1 MMDDVT
7 EEDDGKLALRVR
19 VWAGLK
25 RAAKSRPT
33 RRTGVLLS
41 ILAVALVGLVVGVL
55 LGARAQTDIGPFQAD
70 LSLRPATSGETEV
83 VVPPLGALHIDSHD
97 GPLRFTVRL
106 GALDQDRTQALI
118 SDPAGITRASQTAV
132 TDLQDGIL
140 RLGFR
145 TVSVAVLGAVVL
157 GLLVFRSTR
166 RAAWCGGV
174 ALVVTAGTFGLA
186 AGTLRPDSIE
196 QPRYEGLLVNA
207 PAVVG
212 DARRIAQ
219 DYGKYADQLKAIVAN
234 VSRIYTTVNKLPI
247 YEQADGGIRILHVSD
262 LHLNPSVWPTIRT
275 VVEQFDID
283 AVIDTGDITD
293 WGSEREA
300 TSYVGSISLLGV
312 PYVYIRG
319 NHDSA
324 KTADAVSRQRGA
336 VVLDNQVAD
345 VAGLRI
351 AGIGDPRFTP
361 DKETSPAGSG
371 RSKQVIEQVYDA
383 GARLAATVKASGKP
397 ADLCLVH
404 DPESAPALNGV
415 CPTILAGHIHHRE
428 VRMLPPGPNIKNPS
442 RVLVEG
448 STGGAGLRGLEG
460 EQPTPLQMSVL
471 YFDDLKTLQAYD
483 DIQLGGTGQAQV
495 TLNRTVIARPPVNPT
510 PTPTFPNLTPTGTP
524 TGTPTPPADTP
535 APPTETAE
543 PLSTP
548 SAAPA
553 GP

>member
-1 MMDDVT
+1 MWS
-7 EEDDGKLALRVR
+7 AVR
-19 VWAGLK
+19 
-25 RAAKSRPT
+25 RAAASRFT
-33 RRTGVLLS
+33 RRTGVFFA
-41 ILAVALVGLVVGVL
+41 IIGVALVGLVVGVL
-55 LGARAQTDIGPFQAD
+55 LGARAQTDIGPFQAEM
-70 LSLRPATSGETEV
+70 SLRPATSGETEV

-97 GPLRFTVRL
+97 GPLRLTVRL
-106 GALDQDRTQALI
+106 GALDQGRTQALI
-118 SDPAGITRASQTAV
+118 SDPSGITRASQTV
-132 TDLQDGIL
+132 VDDLQAGIL

-145 TVSVAVLGAVVL
+145 TVSVSVLGAVVI

-174 ALVVTAGTFGLA
+174 ALAVTASTFGIA
-186 AGTLRPDSIE
+186 AGTIRPDSIE

-207 PAVVG
+207 PAIVG

-247 YEQADGGIRILHVSD
+247 SDQVDGGIRILHVSD
-262 LHLNPSVWPTIRT
+262 LHLNPSAWPTIRT

-293 WGSEREA
+293 WGSEPEA
-300 TSYVGSISLLGV
+300 TYVGSISLLGV

-324 KTADAVSRQRGA
+324 VTAAAVGRQRDA
-336 VVLDNQVAD
+336 IVLENRVVD

-361 DKETSPAGSG
+361 DKETSPTGSG
-371 RSKQVIEQVYDA
+371 RSRQVIEQVYDA
-383 GARLAATVKASGKP
+383 GARLAATIKASGKP
-397 ADLCLVH
+397 ADVCLVH

-415 CPTILAGHIHHRE
+415 CPTILAGHLHHRE
-428 VRMLPPGPNIKNPS
+428 IRMLPTLPNVPNPS

-471 YFDDLKTLQAYD
+471 YFDDAKKLQAYD

-495 TLNRTVIARPPVNPT
+495 TLNRTVVERPRPSTSTGPT
-510 PTPTFPNLTPTGTP
+510 PTSSPTPTLSPTP
-524 TGTPTPPADTP
+524 TVPPP
-535 APPTETAE
+535 
-543 PLSTP
+543 
-548 SAAPA
+548 
-553 GP
+553 GN

>member
-1 MMDDVT
+1 M
-7 EEDDGKLALRVR
+7 A
-19 VWAGLK
+19 
-25 RAAKSRPT
+25 SRPT
-33 RRTGVLLS
+33 RRTGVVLS
-41 ILAVALVGLVVGVL
+41 ILAVALVGLVIGVL

-118 SDPAGITRASQTAV
+118 SDPNGIARASQSV
-132 TDLQDGIL
+132 VDDLQGGLL

-145 TVSVAVLGAVVL
+145 TVAVAVLGAIAL
-157 GLLVFRSTR
+157 GLLVFRNTR

-174 ALVVTAGTFGLA
+174 ALLVTAGTFGLA

-207 PAVVG
+207 PAIVG

-219 DYGKYADQLKAIVAN
+219 DYGKYAEQLKTIVAN
-234 VSRIYTTVNKLPI
+234 VSRIYTTVNRLPI
-247 YEQADGGIRILHVSD
+247 YEQVDGGIRILHISD
-262 LHLNPSVWPTIRT
+262 LHLNPSAWPTIRT

-293 WGSEREA
+293 WGSEPEA
-300 TSYVGSISLLGV
+300 AYVGSISLLGV

-319 NHDSA
+319 NHDSS
-324 KTADAVSRQRGA
+324 KTAAAVGRQAGA

-371 RSKQVIEQVYDA
+371 RSRQVIEQVYDA

-415 CPTILAGHIHHRE
+415 CPNILAGHIHHRE
-428 VRMLPPGPNIKNPS
+428 VRMLPAGPTIPNPS

-471 YFDDLKTLQAYD
+471 YFDDAKKLQAYD

-495 TLNRTVIARPPVNPT
+495 TLNRSVIARPPAKPT
-510 PTPTFPNLTPTGTP
+510 PTPTAPTPTGTP
-524 TGTPTPPADTP
+524 PDDTT
-535 APPTETAE
+535 APPTEPVE
-543 PLSTP
+543 PLSTTP
-548 SAAPA
+548 SGTPA
-553 GP
+553 RR

>member
-1 MMDDVT
+1 MDPVT
-7 EEDDGKLALRVR
+7 EEGEAKPGWRARLWSAVR
-19 VWAGLK
+19 
-25 RAAKSRPT
+25 RIPSSRFS

-41 ILAVALVGLVVGVL
+41 IIAVSLVGLVLGVL
-55 LGARAQTDIGPFQAD
+55 LGARAQTDIGPFQAEM
-70 LSLRPATSGETEV
+70 SVRPAATGETEV
-83 VVPPLGALHIDSHD
+83 VVPPLGALHINSHD
-97 GPLRFTVRL
+97 GPLRLTVRL
-106 GALDQDRTQALI
+106 GALDQERTQALLN
-118 SDPAGITRASQTAV
+118 DPSGITRASQTV
-132 TDLQDGIL
+132 VDDLQDGIL

-145 TVSVAVLGAVVL
+145 TVSVSVLGAVVI

-174 ALVVTAGTFGLA
+174 ALLVTVSTFGLA

-207 PAVVG
+207 PAIVG

-247 YEQADGGIRILHVSD
+247 YNQVDGGIRILHVSD
-262 LHLNPSVWPTIRT
+262 LHLNPSAWPTIRT

-293 WGSEREA
+293 WGSEPEA
-300 TSYVGSISLLGV
+300 TYVASISLLGV

-324 KTADAVSRQRGA
+324 VTAAAVGRQRNS
-336 VVLDNQVAD
+336 VVLENKVVD

-361 DKETSPAGSG
+361 DKETSPTGSG
-371 RSKQVIEQVYDA
+371 RSRQVIEQVYNA
-383 GARLAATVKASGKP
+383 GAELAATIRASGKP
-397 ADLCLVH
+397 ADVCLVH

-415 CPTILAGHIHHRE
+415 CPTILAGHLHRRE
-428 VRMLPPGPNIKNPS
+428 VRSLPPGPGIKTPS

-448 STGGAGLRGLEG
+448 STGGAGLRGLEKD
-460 EQPTPLQMSVL
+460 EPTPLQMSVL
-471 YFDDLKTLQAYD
+471 YFDNTKTLQAYD

-495 TLNRTVIARPPVNPT
+495 TLNRTVVGRPQPGSPITPAPPQPSATATPT
-510 PTPTFPNLTPTGTP
+510 PTPTATTLDGN
-524 TGTPTPPADTP
+524 
-535 APPTETAE
+535 
-543 PLSTP
+543 
-548 SAAPA
+548 
-553 GP
+553 

>member
-1 MMDDVT
+1 MT
-7 EEDDGKLALRVR
+7 EEGDGKPARRVR
-19 VWAGLK
+19 VWAALK

-33 RRTGVLLS
+33 RRGGVLLS
-41 ILAVALVGLVVGVL
+41 ILAVALVGLVIGVL

-106 GALDQDRTQALI
+106 GALDQNRTQALI
-118 SDPAGITRASQTAV
+118 TDPNGITRASQSV
-132 TDLQDGIL
+132 VDDLENGIL

-157 GLLVFRSTR
+157 GLLVFRNTR

-207 PAVVG
+207 PAIVG

-219 DYGKYADQLKAIVAN
+219 DYGKYAEQLKTIVAN
-234 VSRIYTTVNKLPI
+234 VSRIYTTVNRLPI
-247 YEQADGGIRILHVSD
+247 YGQTDGGIRILHVSD
-262 LHLNPSVWPTIRT
+262 LHLNPSAWPTIRT

-293 WGSEREA
+293 WGSEPEA
-300 TSYVGSISLLGV
+300 TYVGSISLLGV

-324 KTADAVSRQRGA
+324 KTAAAVGRQRGA
-336 VVLDNQVAD
+336 VVLENRVTE

-383 GARLAATVKASGKP
+383 GAQLAATVKASGKP
-397 ADLCLVH
+397 ADVCLVH

-428 VRMLPPGPNIKNPS
+428 VRMLPPGPTIKNPS

-471 YFDDLKTLQAYD
+471 YFDDAKTLQAYD

-510 PTPTFPNLTPTGTP
+510 PTPTLPTPTPTPTPTGTS
-524 TGTPTPPADTP
+524 TPPADIP

-543 PLSTP
+543 PLSSP
-548 SAAPA
+548 SGTPA
-553 GP
+553 GR

>member
-1 MMDDVT
+1 MDHVT
-7 EEDDGKLALRVR
+7 EEGEAKPSRRAR
-19 VWAGLK
+19 VWSTVRRGARSGF
-25 RAAKSRPT
+25 T
-33 RRTGVLLS
+33 RRTGVLFAVLG
-41 ILAVALVGLVVGVL
+41 VALVGLIIGVL
-55 LGARAQTDIGPFQAD
+55 LGARAQTDIGPFQAEM
-70 LSLRPATSGETEV
+70 SVRPAASGETEV
-83 VVPPLGALHIDSHD
+83 VVPPLGALHLDSHD
-97 GPLRFTVRL
+97 GPLRLTVRL
-106 GALDQDRTQALI
+106 GALDQGRTQALI
-118 SDPAGITRASQTAV
+118 SDPSGITRASQTV
-132 TDLQDGIL
+132 VDDLQDGLL

-145 TVSVAVLGAVVL
+145 TVAVSILGAVVI

-174 ALVVTAGTFGLA
+174 AMLVTAGTFGIA
-186 AGTLRPDSIE
+186 AGTLKPDSIE

-207 PAVVG
+207 PAIVG

-219 DYGKYADQLKAIVAN
+219 DYGKYAEQLKAIVAN

-247 YEQADGGIRILHVSD
+247 YEQVDGGIRILHVSD
-262 LHLNPSVWPTIRT
+262 LHLNPSAWPTIRT

-293 WGSEREA
+293 WGSEPEA
-300 TSYVGSISLLGV
+300 NYVGSISLLGV

-324 KTADAVSRQRGA
+324 VTAAAVGRQRGA
-336 VVLDNQVAD
+336 VVLQNQVVD

-371 RSKQVIEQVYDA
+371 RSRQVIEQVYDA
-383 GARLAATVKASGKP
+383 GARLATTIRASGKP
-397 ADLCLVH
+397 ADVCLVH

-428 VRMLPPGPNIKNPS
+428 VRALPSAPGITKPS

-471 YFDDLKTLQAYD
+471 YFDDAKTLQAYD

-495 TLNRTVIARPPVNPT
+495 TLNRTVIARPSPTGPPSPTPTLPT
-510 PTPTFPNLTPTGTP
+510 PTPTATTPP
-524 TGTPTPPADTP
+524 PTPTPQGD
-535 APPTETAE
+535 
-543 PLSTP
+543 
-548 SAAPA
+548 
-553 GP
+553 